1 MRYNELFA
9 TYKKVIKLLPSRLR
23 AKAIRHASFL
33 TIVSIADFLGLAI
46 LLPLLLSLIGPT
58 DAPFLKGFSLPLNT
72 NETQSTILFLSLV
85 LVFFVAKTVYYLYLQ
100 RKQVELVGEVIGDL
114 SVNNI
119 KAYIQMP
126 YEKRLETAS
135 SIISE
140 TAYFQPF
147 YIGQGVLIPLFIMVQ
162 EGVVLLFIFTGLLAF
177 YPVISMALLSVAVVS
192 GLIIKKAIRRYS
204 LNLGELNTIKRKAMF
219 HKLNIGLSAM
229 LELKESHVSAK
240 MEQDIQQKVQEVVK
254 GELHTNLL
262 KNIPFRLNE
271 LIAVIGL
278 VFLILYA
285 HLFNPGESFVLLG
298 SLFALALF
306 RSIPA
311 INRIQLNL
319 VQLRLHAN
327 HVFSFERTADNMQT
341 NPSVMQH
348 HNGIVFNNEI
358 IVDNV
363 EVKYRDNSQVVLKVK
378 HLSMNKGAITIFTGK
393 SGSGKSSLLRI
404 IAGQMAAHKG
414 QILVDGKHIGPEDMM
429 RWQKLL
435 SYINQKPYILQDN
448 IAENV
453 AFGSGDSVDV
463 LRVEKALR
471 MTGMD
476 DFCGANLYKSVGE
489 EGLKISE
496 GQKQRLML
504 ARAIYKNTPVLLLD
518 EITANLDPENINIV
532 METLLK
538 LKKEGKTIIAISHN
552 EALFHVANKVVKF
565 ENQALFNYEFSST

>member
-1 MRYNELFA
+1 MRYDELFA

-58 DAPFLKGFSLPLNT
+58 DAPVLKRFLLPLNT
-72 NETQSTILFLSLV
+72 QENQSTILFLSLV
-85 LVFFVAKTVYYLYLQ
+85 VVFFVAKTVYYLYLQ
-100 RKQVELVGEVIGDL
+100 RQQVKLVGEIIGDL

-126 YEKRLETAS
+126 YEKRLDTAS

-177 YPVISMALLSVAVVS
+177 YPVISMALLSVTVVS
-192 GLIIKKAIRRYS
+192 GLIIKKAIKRYS

-229 LELKESHVSAK
+229 LELKESHVSTK

-285 HLFNPGESFVLLG
+285 QLFNPGENFVLLG

-311 INRIQLNL
+311 INRMQLNL

-327 HVFSFERTADNMQT
+327 HVFSFERTADNLQA
-341 NPSVMQH
+341 NNSLMQH
-348 HNGIVFNNEI
+348 PNGIVFNNEI

-363 EVKYRDNSQVVLKVK
+363 EVKYRDNSQVVLRVK
-378 HLSMNKGAITIFTGK
+378 HLRIKKGEITIFTGK

-414 QILVDGKHIGPEDMM
+414 QILVDGKHIGPVDMM
-429 RWQKLL
+429 HWQKLL

-453 AFGSGDSVDV
+453 AFGSGDTVDIA
-463 LRVEKALR
+463 RVERALC

-476 DFCGANLYKSVGE
+476 DFCGKNLYKSVGE

-518 EITANLDPENINIV
+518 EITANLDPESIRKV

-538 LKKEGKTIIAISHN
+538 LKKEGKTIVAISHN
-552 EALFHVANKVVKF
+552 ETLFSVANQVVTF
-565 ENQALFNYEFSST
+565 ENQELYVSENSSS

>member
-378 HLSMNKGAITIFTGK
+378 HLSMKKGAITIFTGK

-429 RWQKLL
+429 QWQKLL

>member
-414 QILVDGKHIGPEDMM
+414 QILVDGKQIGPEDMM
-429 RWQKLL
+429 QWQKLL